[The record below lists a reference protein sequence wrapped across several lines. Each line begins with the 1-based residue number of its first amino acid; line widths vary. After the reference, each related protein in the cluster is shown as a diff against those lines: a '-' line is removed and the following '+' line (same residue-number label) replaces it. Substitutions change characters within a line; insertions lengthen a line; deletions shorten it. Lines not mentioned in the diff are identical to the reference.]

1 MAPKKKKEKDFQK
14 KKLNVGG
21 SNPRT
26 NATNISFKSKA
37 IVVPTQSV
45 TNFDDDSGSD
55 SNKAST
61 QLMALLVALGHYSP
75 SNRKDA
81 LVRLKEMIGDES
93 EVFILHLGQ
102 VMSAICPMLLDREFD
117 VRRSLIQ
124 FTKVLLATVS
134 KHHLQPFLSVVV
146 TYSCS
151 AMNHIINEIR
161 FDAVRFLNNWIDSLP
176 DSFSGCAGQV
186 LQNYMNLLNIKKQKV
201 AGQDLFIKKS
211 KEAAMDTDQITVLA
225 SFYKLLKLN
234 GRDSFLVSKIGELHS
249 LYFKKVI
256 FCLVNELSFDQDISL
271 RKYKSR
277 WSDYP
282 KWNADIESSDLKV
295 VDSAKPTDR
304 ITLSINEPVSTARVL
319 SIGDFGPREL
329 LVGVLPACIDIWL
342 ESVPSVLSGSLIT
355 ESAQLEKLRLTVGV
369 MHLSLQNNILSLR
382 EEDRQN
388 FALLLVKHI
397 LVYFPFGESAVGVK
411 TEKCEEI
418 LLEMNVKMCEII
430 SYFRSTDW
438 PAHGNEND
446 WETTLFNFIL
456 QMITGNGDSSLQ
468 LHSLKMIFPLCSN
481 VCRSRND
488 KSLEL
493 LRALVKRH
501 KQTST
506 KLAVWAD
513 IFYFLQ
519 GLFTS
524 ASSGFDD
531 ILRTEWITYLPKSL
545 WSLSSSNHSLTTSIL
560 SVLSRFY
567 RTNSGENFKLF
578 ENVLNTLIPFFHV
591 SVPSK
596 GPLFGPFLFL
606 PTDCQKQ
613 ALEVLFYVPVWP
625 EKLINALAAC
635 LTCPAL
641 GVSIQLRALEI
652 VFLRQDSLTTKLDSD
667 LFYAFVFTVGIMGST
682 SSCLENMEFASGTEF
697 PDYTAS
703 NRSFM
708 DLAKNALLERSCE
721 SVRAVDL
728 ARRRVFLAK
737 MVAEYLLWSEG
748 RDSVLESLE
757 SLVQNVICLDSWF
770 GICGLLVG
778 VIEDGQLYQNSATS
792 KEIADLSVRSVLVCI
807 NSDYELFK
815 VCVQ

>member
-117 VRRSLIQ
+117 VFRIKPNSSGL
-124 FTKVLLATVS
+124 T
-134 KHHLQPFLSVVV
+134 
-146 TYSCS
+146 SCK
-151 AMNHIINEIR
+151 
-161 FDAVRFLNNWIDSLP
+161 
-176 DSFSGCAGQV
+176 V

-211 KEAAMDTDQITVLA
+211 KEAAMDTITVLA

-249 LYFKKVI
+249 LYFKK
-256 FCLVNELSFDQDISL
+256 DISL

-277 WSDYP
+277 WSNYP

-418 LLEMNVKMCEII
+418 LLEMNVKI
-430 SYFRSTDW
+430 
-438 PAHGNEND
+438 
-446 WETTLFNFIL
+446 
-456 QMITGNGDSSLQ
+456 
-468 LHSLKMIFPLCSN
+468 
-481 VCRSRND
+481 RND

-815 VCVQ
+815 MFANLVGLVATRCPLVAENLSEKLKHKTNDLPFSIRQRLNMIFDRL